1 MSDLKDYI
9 EKRVRVI
16 STDARLFE
24 GILQGYDK
32 STNIILSDCIERI
45 IYPEPEEENQE
56 IPMGLYLMRGGNI
69 VCVGEVDEQ
78 QDDELDWMKIKGEN
92 LKGTKNPL

>member
-1 MSDLKDYI
+1 MSDLKDFL

-32 STNIILSDCIERI
+32 STNIVLSDCIERI
-45 IYPEPEEENQE
+45 IYSEANEPNQE
-56 IPMGLYLMRGGNI
+56 IEMGLYLMRGGNI
-69 VCVGEVDEQ
+69 VCVGEVDEE
-78 QDDELDWMKIKGEN
+78 QDDELDWINIKGDT